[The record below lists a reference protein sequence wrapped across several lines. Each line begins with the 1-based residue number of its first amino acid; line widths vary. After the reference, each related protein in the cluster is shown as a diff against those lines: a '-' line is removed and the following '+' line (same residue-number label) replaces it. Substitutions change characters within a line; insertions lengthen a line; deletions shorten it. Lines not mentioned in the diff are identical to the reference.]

1 MLRPASAYPLAVDDR
16 HEDCADVVTAQ
27 SGSKTPFS
35 AAPLSGLRPR
45 ARLGN
50 DVMRDL
56 GSTGRTRVELDDVY
70 QETLRVN
77 ELLETAGREWF
88 EIYGAVVE

>member
-16 HEDCADVVTAQ
+16 NEDCADIVTAQ
-27 SGSKTPFS
+27 SGSKAPFS

-50 DVMRDL
+50 DIMRDL
-56 GSTGRTRVELDDVY
+56 GAARRTRVELDDVY
-70 QETLRVN
+70 QETLRVD

>member
-1 MLRPASAYPLAVDDR
+1 
-16 HEDCADVVTAQ
+16 
-27 SGSKTPFS
+27 
-35 AAPLSGLRPR
+35 
-45 ARLGN
+45 
-50 DVMRDL
+50 MRDL
-56 GSTGRTRVELDDVY
+56 GSARRTRVELDDVY